1 LIEQQSLFLITPP
14 DPPGQM
20 IHRSHSSGIGVVVP
34 SSWINKI
41 RNKEHR
47 GERLLPP
54 METLY
59 AASVAEEAGAKVTLL
74 DVGLEGWQ
82 GEQAVTETLAMLP
95 AASEDS
101 LLWLGVRLSMPTLLH
116 DLAYA
121 KVLKERRPDARLFI
135 HGSPIMTT
143 LDHWV
148 KDAQG
153 IDAIVFGELEEI
165 IAGMMKAPA
174 DKWKKARGVID
185 PTTYSA
191 KDATVLFDK
200 NMVTSFDQWV
210 RVREMGKLPHPAW
223 HLVPFARYSYTGKVE
238 DCGVHVQSSRGCPIG
253 CTMCPY
259 MLHEGRPFRKN
270 PVDRVVE
277 ELKELN
283 EVYGITHVSFRDPNF
298 GFDKK
303 HMRELAEKII
313 EQGVKIEAAAELS
326 LELLDHESIDLLN
339 KAGIRT
345 ILTGIETNDEECLQS
360 IGQKIKINEYLEE
373 KIAYCQQIGT
383 KVFAS
388 FVVGA
393 PEESWDTVQRTIDY
407 AKEVDAQCAAT
418 IMTPFPGTPMFYRAI
433 EEGLL
438 RPRMRYE
445 EWNSYTATMRSRYLS
460 CRDLTAARLWFRL
473 ETIIPYRLRQAE
485 RWGGAQAVRKEKM
498 RLVPHVAVRQALRG
512 YVWFKR
518 RVMPTKP
525 ILPNNDGSAGAQNAR
540 RALWEGHS

>member
-1 LIEQQSLFLITPP
+1 MQRLFLITPP
-14 DPPGQM
+14 DPPGQV

-34 SSWINKI
+34 TKWTDRLRRKNTA
-41 RNKEHR
+41 
-47 GERLLPP
+47 GTRLLPP

-59 AASVAEEAGAKVTLL
+59 AASVAEAAGAEVTLV
-74 DVGLEGWQ
+74 DIGLEGWQ
-82 GEQAVTETLAMLP
+82 AEQAVRETLVLLP
-95 AASEDS
+95 AKSDS
-101 LLWLGVRLSMPTLLH
+101 DILWVGVRLSMPTLLH
-116 DLAYA
+116 DLSYA
-121 KVLKERRPDARLFI
+121 RTIKERRSDARVFL

-148 KDAQG
+148 NDAHT
-153 IDAIVFGELEEI
+153 IDAVVFGELEEI
-165 IAGMMKAPA
+165 IGGMLAAPTG
-174 DKWKKARGVID
+174 KWKKARGVLD
-185 PTTYSA
+185 PSAYTA
-191 KDATVLFDK
+191 KDAALLFDK
-200 NMVTSFDQWV
+200 NMVGSFDQWV

-223 HLVPFARYSYTGKVE
+223 HLVPFARYSPTGKVE

-277 ELKELN
+277 ELKLLN
-283 EVYGITHVSFRDPNF
+283 DKYGITHVTFRDPNF

-326 LELLDHESIDLLN
+326 LELLDHESIELLH
-339 KAGIRT
+339 KAGIRA
-345 ILTGIETNDEECLQS
+345 ILTGIETNDEQCLES
-360 IGQKIKINEYLEE
+360 IGQKIKINDYLEE
-373 KIAYCQQIGT
+373 KIAFCRKIGT

-393 PEESWDTVQRTIDY
+393 PEESWDTVKRTIDY
-407 AKEVDAQCAAT
+407 AKLVDAQCAAT

-438 RPRMRYE
+438 KPRMRYE

-460 CRDLTAARLWFRL
+460 CRDLAAARLWFRL
-473 ETIIPYRLRQAE
+473 ETIIPFRLREAE
-485 RWGGAQAVRKEKM
+485 RCGGKDAVARERR
-498 RLVPHVAVRQALRG
+498 RLIPHVAVRQALRG

-518 RVMPTKP
+518 N
-525 ILPNNDGSAGAQNAR
+525 ILPTRPIIPNADGSAGAKSAR
-540 RALWEGHS
+540 RALWDAHS

>member
-1 LIEQQSLFLITPP
+1 MIPSQSLFLITPP
-14 DPPGQM
+14 DPPGQT

-34 SSWINKI
+34 ASWKDRI
-41 RNKEHR
+41 RRQERR

-59 AASVAEEAGAKVTLL
+59 AASVAEDAGAKVTLL

-82 GEQAVTETLAMLP
+82 GDLAVSETLSLLP
-95 AASEDS
+95 AAGTDS
-101 LLWLGVRLSMPTLLH
+101 VLWLGIRLSMPTLLH

-121 KVLKERRPDARLFI
+121 KALKESRSDARLFV

-148 KDAQG
+148 KEAQG
-153 IDAIVFGELEEI
+153 VDAIIFGELEEI
-165 IAGMMKAPA
+165 IGGLLNAPKG
-174 DKWKKARGVID
+174 KWKKARGVLD
-185 PTTYSA
+185 PATYTA
-191 KDATVLFDK
+191 RDAAVLFDK

-223 HLVPFARYSYTGKVE
+223 HLVPFARYSPTGRVQ

-270 PVDRVVE
+270 PVERVVE
-277 ELKELN
+277 ELKHLN

-303 HMRELAEKII
+303 HMRELAEMII
-313 EQGVKIEAAAELS
+313 GQGVKIEAAAELS
-326 LELLDHESIDLLN
+326 LELLDHESIDLLHQ
-339 KAGIRT
+339 AGIRT

-373 KIAYCQQIGT
+373 KIAYCRQIGT
-383 KVFAS
+383 NVFAS

-393 PEESWDTVQRTIDY
+393 PEESWETVQRTINY
-407 AKEVDAQCAAT
+407 AKLVDAQCAAT

-473 ETIIPYRLRQAE
+473 ETIIPYRLREAE
-485 RWGGAQAVRKEKM
+485 CAGGKTAVRKERM
-498 RLVPHVAVRQALRG
+498 RLFPHRTVRQALRG

-518 RVMPTKP
+518 RVMPTKA
-525 ILPNNDGSAGAQNAR
+525 ILPNADGSTGAQNAR